1 MPKYFL
7 SDTANGRNENPNLS
21 ENNTI
26 DAKSAI
32 ATIRTR
38 NGFNAEFVFL

>member
-7 SDTANGRNENPNLS
+7 SGTTNGGNENPNLS

-26 DAKSAI
+26 DAKSEI
-32 ATIRTR
+32 ATMTTR